1 MPSAATDAIAQIP
14 SWVEAAKDISLVGWL
29 IISIYMLTT
38 RKWVTQATYDEK
50 RADDTRELTE
60 RVAYVEARRIEERDG
75 RIAAER
81 RVSELTERW
90 DRALGIMANIERELI
105 RAVTRDRS

>member
-1 MPSAATDAIAQIP
+1 MPPEALPEVINWLEALTDLG
-14 SWVEAAKDISLVGWL
+14 VRGWL
-29 IISIYMLTT
+29 ILSILALVLG
-38 RKWVTQATYDEK
+38 WVVTKKAHDAALES
-50 RADDTRELTE
+50 ATRELRE
-60 RVAYVEARRIEERDG
+60 RLEYVEARRREERDG

-105 RAVTRDRS
+105 RAVSRGDK